1 MLAVVISAENFTLG
15 MLGPPTVAFLSALVN
30 REHTATQY
38 ALLSSLVN
46 LPGKVLGIFA
56 GGIAMSVG
64 YGAYFVITVLALV
77 PATVLL
83 VFLWPRYREIGKEGA
98 G

>member
-1 MLAVVISAENFTLG
+1 
-15 MLGPPTVAFLSALVN
+15 
-30 REHTATQY
+30 
-38 ALLSSLVN
+38 
-46 LPGKVLGIFA
+46 VLGIFA

-77 PATVLL
+77 PATLLL